1 MRTAIVLGVNFVLGA
16 AALVWVLW
24 RFGGP
29 ALDLLAHG
37 PHPALLIAFAGAFGL
52 SLVTLAYRWQVLLAG
67 IGLRPGLARLA
78 AYRAAGQSLS
88 AIIPSAKLGGEPLR
102 VWLLAREH
110 ASGGSAIASVAID
123 RTLEIGSG
131 APFTFLFAALLLQ
144 LGHPALRGA
153 FVSVTIGAL
162 ALAFGIAITMRR
174 LRRGEGLITAVARA
188 TGLDRLRFVRGQM
201 DVVAAAEGDAARL
214 IAQRGR
220 LARAFAAGVAA
231 NLLVLVE
238 YHLLLAAFGLP
249 AGSLAVVAAV
259 FATGAAHSLPI
270 PAAVGALEGAQMWLF
285 GILGYPAEVGL
296 AVGLAVR
303 LRELVWVLPGLLY
316 LTGRA
321 VARWR
326 HAGTASG
333 RRAWIAAAKKPG

>member
-1 MRTAIVLGVNFVLGA
+1 VRTAIVLGVNFVLGA

-110 ASGGSAIASVAID
+110 ASGGAAIASVAID

-144 LGHPALRGA
+144 RGVPELQGA
-153 FVSVTIGAL
+153 FVSVTLGAL

-188 TGLDRLRFVRGQM
+188 TGLDRLGIVRGQM
-201 DVVAAAEGDAARL
+201 GVLADAEAEA
-214 IAQRGR
+214 GR
-220 LARAFAAGVAA
+220 LVHQPRRLWWSFVIGGLA
-231 NLLVLVE
+231 NLSVCLE
-238 YHLLLAAFGLP
+238 YALLLAAFGLP
-249 AGSLAVVAAV
+249 TNPLAVVAAM
-259 FATGAAHSLPI
+259 FAAGAAHALPV
-270 PAAVGALEGAQMWLF
+270 PGAVGTLEGAEMWIF
-285 GILGYPAEVGL
+285 SMLGHSPEVGL

-303 LRELVWVLPGLLY
+303 LRELVWMLPGLLY
-316 LTGRA
+316 LAARGL
-321 VARWR
+321 VAPLARLR
-326 HAGTASG
+326 TA
-333 RRAWIAAAKKPG
+333 

>member
-144 LGHPALRGA
+144 RGVPELRGA

-188 TGLDRLRFVRGQM
+188 TGLDRLGIVRGQM
-201 DVVAAAEGDAARL
+201 GVLADAEAEA
-214 IAQRGR
+214 GR
-220 LARAFAAGVAA
+220 LVRQPRRLWWSFVIGGLA
-231 NLLVLVE
+231 NLSVCLE
-238 YHLLLAAFGLP
+238 YALLLAAFGLP
-249 AGSLAVVAAV
+249 TNPLAVVAAM
-259 FATGAAHSLPI
+259 FAAGAAHALP
-270 PAAVGALEGAQMWLF
+270 AVSYTHLT
-285 GILGYPAEVGL
+285 
-296 AVGLAVR
+296 
-303 LRELVWVLPGLLY
+303 LP
-316 LTGRA
+316 TKA
-321 VARWR
+321 
-326 HAGTASG
+326 
-333 RRAWIAAAKKPG
+333 

>member
-1 MRTAIVLGVNFVLGA
+1 VRTVVLATNLALGA
-16 AALVWVLW
+16 AALAWVLY
-24 RFGGP
+24 RHGAP
-29 ALDLLAHG
+29 ALALLARAPDG
-37 PHPALLIAFAGAFGL
+37 ALLALFVLTVAATFVAY
-52 SLVTLAYRWQVLLAG
+52 SLRWRTLLAG
-67 IGLRPGLARLA
+67 VGVRRRLA
-78 AYRAAGQSLS
+78 TLLAFRAAGQSLS
-88 AIIPSAKLGGEPLR
+88 SIIPSGKLGGEPLR
-102 VWLLAREH
+102 
-110 ASGGSAIASVAID
+110 
-123 RTLEIGSG
+123 
-131 APFTFLFAALLLQ
+131 ALLLVRDAVP
-144 LGHPALRGA
+144 GPAA
-153 FVSVTIGAL
+153 IATVTIDRVLEMSAAAPFACL
-162 ALAFGIAITMRR
+162 YAVLL
-174 LRRGEGLITAVARA
+174 LRRGVPELQGALVTVTLGAAALCAGIALTARRLGRGGGVVTAVARS

-220 LARAFAAGVAA
+220 LACAFAAGVAA

-249 AGSLAVVAAV
+249 AGPLAVVAAV

>member
-37 PHPALLIAFAGAFGL
+37 PHPALLIAFVGAFGL

-144 LGHPALRGA
+144 RGVPELQGA

-188 TGLDRLRFVRGQM
+188 TGLDRLGIVRGQM
-201 DVVAAAEGDAARL
+201 GVLADAEAEA
-214 IAQRGR
+214 GR
-220 LARAFAAGVAA
+220 LVRQPRRLWWSFVIGGLA
-231 NLLVLVE
+231 NLSVCLE
-238 YHLLLAAFGLP
+238 YALLLAAFGLP
-249 AGSLAVVAAV
+249 TNPLAVVAAM
-259 FATGAAHSLPI
+259 FAAGAAHALPV
-270 PAAVGALEGAQMWLF
+270 PGAVGTLEGAEMWIF
-285 GILGYPAEVGL
+285 SMLGHSPEVGL

-303 LRELVWVLPGLLY
+303 LRELVWMLPGLLY
-316 LTGRA
+316 LTARGL
-321 VARWR
+321 VAPLARLR
-326 HAGTASG
+326 TA
-333 RRAWIAAAKKPG
+333 